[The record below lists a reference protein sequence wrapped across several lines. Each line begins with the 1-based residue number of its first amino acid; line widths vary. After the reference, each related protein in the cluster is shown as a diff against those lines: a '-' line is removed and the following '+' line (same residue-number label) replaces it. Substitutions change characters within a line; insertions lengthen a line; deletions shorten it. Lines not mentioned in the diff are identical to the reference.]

1 MSDST
6 PQKKQRN
13 FYSGKKKR
21 HTLKVQ
27 LVISENRILCT
38 EYATGAVH
46 DFKLFK
52 LSRIPFRQDTLTV
65 ADTGYLGIEQIHRK
79 SLIPKKSSKLRR
91 LTLED
96 KYYNSIVSKLRICIE
111 HIIRKIKCFRI
122 FSERYRSRHGTFKK
136 RFNLLCAICNFN
148 LST

>member
-1 MSDST
+1 MSYST
-6 PQKKQRN
+6 PQKKQRI

-38 EYATGAVH
+38 NYATGGVH

-52 LSRIPFRQDTLTV
+52 LSRLSFRQDTLVV
-65 ADTGYLGIEQIHRK
+65 ADTGYLGIEQLHKK
-79 SLIPKKSSKLRR
+79 SLIPKKSSKLRH

-96 KYYNSIVSKLRICIE
+96 KYYNRVISKLRICIE
-111 HIIRKIKCFRI
+111 HVIRNIKCFRL
-122 FSERYRSRHGTFKK
+122 FSERYRSRHWTFKK
-136 RFNLLCAICNFN
+136 RFNLVCAIYNFN

>member
-52 LSRIPFRQDTLTV
+52 LSRLPFRQDTLVV
-65 ADTGYLGIEQIHRK
+65 ADTGYLGLEQMHRK

-91 LTLED
+91 LTFED

-111 HIIRKIKCFRI
+111 HVIRNIKCFRI
-122 FSERYRSRHGTFKK
+122 FSQPYRSRHGTFKK
-136 RFNLLCAICNFN
+136 RFNLVCAIYNFN